1 MKAMS
6 LRMSMQTLSP
16 GLTPSECRPAA
27 MRSARSATSS
37 WLRRRLPLMM
47 PWKREVIVAF
57 RSGVGLSRHRHSGA
71 MRSIEPGI
79 SRFRVLALRARNDG
93 LPRFR
98 EPRRALFHIGADGFG
113 LVGAAEQ
120 FLLLDR
126 F

>member
-16 GLTPSECRPAA
+16 GLTPSEWRPAA
-27 MRSARSATSS
+27 MRSARPATSS

-57 RSGVGLSRHRHSGA
+57 RFSR
-71 MRSIEPGI
+71 
-79 SRFRVLALRARNDG
+79 RVLLRLA

-98 EPRRALFHIGADGFG
+98 KARRTLLHVGAHGLG
-113 LVGAAEQ
+113 LVGTAQ
-120 FLLLDR
+120 QLLLLDG
-126 F
+126 FSQQCG